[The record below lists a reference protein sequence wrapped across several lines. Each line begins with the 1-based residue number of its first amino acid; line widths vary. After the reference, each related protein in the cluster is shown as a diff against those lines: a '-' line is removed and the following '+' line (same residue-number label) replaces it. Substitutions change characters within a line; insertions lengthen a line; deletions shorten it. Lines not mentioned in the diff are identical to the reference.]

1 MKKVLNILVMPCWF
15 GSVPFS
21 VGKLVFEA
29 DVLAEESA
37 LRVRLLLLVVVGA
50 AGLES
55 DWSLDLEHCLYHHQ
69 HHYHMPTQFFFE
81 TIQHIFSRR

>member
-29 DVLAEESA
+29 DVLEVESGA
-37 LRVRLLLLVVVGA
+37 REVAVVVV
-50 AGLES
+50 GLES
-55 DWSLDLEHCLYHHQ
+55 DWSLDLEHCLYQPQ
-69 HHYHMPTQFFFE
+69 HHYDYPPFLVF
-81 TIQHIFSRR
+81 